1 MKILKIIVV
10 AVAACAVQLCGA
22 QPVSGQFIPAN
33 DPGITYMG
41 RISRRYS
48 PNVAFTYPGVSI
60 LADFKGTSLAMAV
73 KPGSGDFMVEIDG
86 GLPFR
91 IHFGEADSLCVLA
104 EGLPDGT
111 HSARIMYAIE
121 GHELRPVFKGLYVD
135 GGKELAPAPVLPRR
149 RIEFIGNSITCGYGI
164 ESEDRDAP
172 FTYDTENHYYTYAAL
187 TARALQAQHL
197 VVARSGI
204 GVYRNY
210 GSPASGSGDCM
221 PAMYGRTLFLDPSE
235 RWDHSLYT
243 PDVVCVNLGTNDVS
257 EDKYD
262 MKLLT
267 GAYRRFVARLR
278 DVYPKAKIVLLTG
291 CMLNGRQLA
300 DVKKALDTVTAER
313 REAGDGEVYRFDMSP
328 QTGSLG
334 YAPGWHPTMRQH
346 RKMAVELTSYLKKL
360 MNW

>member
-22 QPVSGQFIPAN
+22 QPVSCQFIPAN

-135 GGKELAPAPVLPRR
+135 EGKELAPGPCFR
-149 RIEFIGNSITCGYGI
+149 GG
-164 ESEDRDAP
+164 
-172 FTYDTENHYYTYAAL
+172 
-187 TARALQAQHL
+187 
-197 VVARSGI
+197 
-204 GVYRNY
+204 
-210 GSPASGSGDCM
+210 ASS
-221 PAMYGRTLFLDPSE
+221 S
-235 RWDHSLYT
+235 
-243 PDVVCVNLGTNDVS
+243 
-257 EDKYD
+257 
-262 MKLLT
+262 
-267 GAYRRFVARLR
+267 
-278 DVYPKAKIVLLTG
+278 
-291 CMLNGRQLA
+291 
-300 DVKKALDTVTAER
+300 
-313 REAGDGEVYRFDMSP
+313 
-328 QTGSLG
+328 
-334 YAPGWHPTMRQH
+334 
-346 RKMAVELTSYLKKL
+346 
-360 MNW
+360 